1 VDVEKWHLKLVEEQL
16 KHLVEKL
23 SSRKKKKNKSK
34 SNMDKRK
41 LQLVEIARR
50 NARGELTPTQLD
62 WWCSKLETDIDEINA
77 AYGSAVLLFFSK
89 AIKIFVL
96 FFMFLSFF
104 AFLFYNR

>member
-1 VDVEKWHLKLVEEQL
+1 
-16 KHLVEKL
+16 
-23 SSRKKKKNKSK
+23 
-34 SNMDKRK
+34 MDKRQ

-77 AYGSAVLLFFSK
+77 AYGSDALYAFSK
-89 AIKIFVL
+89 GIKIFVL
-96 FFMFLSFF
+96 AFMFLSFF